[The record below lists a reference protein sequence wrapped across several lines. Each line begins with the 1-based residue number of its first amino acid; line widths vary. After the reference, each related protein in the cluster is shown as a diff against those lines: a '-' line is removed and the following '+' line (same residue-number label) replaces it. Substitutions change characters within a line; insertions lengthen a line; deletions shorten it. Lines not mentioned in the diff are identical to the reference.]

1 MSGTAEHIG
10 RSGDQD
16 LVVALRAGDE
26 QTFAALVDEWSG
38 WMLRRAREHV
48 PTTSAAEEV
57 VQETWMAVLEGL
69 TGFRGESSLRTWV
82 YTILVNQ
89 ARSRGVRER
98 RSVPFAS
105 LAPEDLGASVD
116 PSRFQGPDQRYP
128 GGWQQFPEEWPED
141 ALLAREVHRV
151 VSSALAALPPRQR
164 AVVTLRD
171 IEGHS
176 AEEVSTML
184 DITTGNQRVLLHRG
198 RSVVRAQLEHY
209 FATQMV
215 PEGSP

>member
-1 MSGTAEHIG
+1 MRRSPDGTKPIRDAA
-10 RSGDQD
+10 
-16 LVVALRAGDE
+16 LVARLRAGDE
-26 QTFAALVDEWSG
+26 HAFIGIVDGWSG
-38 WMLRRAREHV
+38 SMIRVCRAYV
-48 PTTSAAEEV
+48 PTDSAAEEV
-57 VQETWMAVLEGL
+57 VQETWLAVLEGL
-69 TGFRGESSLRTWV
+69 SGFRGNSSLRTWV

-89 ARSRGVRER
+89 ARNRGARER
-98 RSVPFAS
+98 RTLPFAS

-116 PSRFQGPDQRYP
+116 PSRFQSPDQRYP

-141 ALLAREVHRV
+141 ALLAREVRAV
-151 VSSALAALPPRQR
+151 VRSALAALPPRQR

-176 AEEVSTML
+176 AEEVSTTL
-184 DITTGNQRVLLHRG
+184 DITSGNQRVMLHRG
-198 RSVVRAQLEHY
+198 RSVVRAHLEHY